1 MMNRITYSRSM
12 FKNAIKHYVKGIEE
26 EDRVKINVTDD
37 QIDELIEQFY
47 EVIECFIDY
56 SCTIEEVDE

>member
-1 MMNRITYSRSM
+1 M
-12 FKNAIKHYVKGIEE
+12 FKNVIKCYVKGIEE
-26 EDRVKINVTDD
+26 EDNVKINITDD